1 MLERKWGVVRN
12 IREEE
17 GTGKVG
23 EELEL
28 LLGRRASMQ
37 PRQSCNI
44 GALLFGP
51 MVLSLGL
58 LLHAQQAVSQELCEA
73 PGHLPAPSIFLSP
86 TAARMGETVQ
96 LQCTVDTSGHISR
109 IIFCHNGQEASA
121 MKGEKK
127 SIYNHYESVSAAS
140 SGNYSCGYEIRDI
153 MNRVTRSQFSPVQH
167 LHIQGDK
174 PEGTHTAAGPSEE
187 PTLAGQRFVLSLGIS
202 VPCILLLAAL
212 GCLIIRKGARASRR
226 TLQKTKFNMPP
237 SLLHELPSQLA
248 HQKIRH
254 RRTQPLH
261 HGGTSIIKA
270 WQGGIRSTREL
281 GSSVEGPGLSVVL
294 CQAHAPSNIPVRLP

>member
-212 GCLIIRKGARASRR
+212 GCLIIRKEVPGFWTKRGQSKQEDTPEDEVQYASITVARTSKPACPPEDTTSTYAAIAPRR
-226 TLQKTKFNMPP
+226 NQY
-237 SLLHELPSQLA
+237 H
-248 HQKIRH
+248 
-254 RRTQPLH
+254 
-261 HGGTSIIKA
+261 
-270 WQGGIRSTREL
+270 
-281 GSSVEGPGLSVVL
+281 
-294 CQAHAPSNIPVRLP
+294 